1 MYLGGYNG
9 EYRMNPPLKSNIR
22 ILVVEDSRTQAEFL
36 RHILETDG
44 YQVILAENGIDA
56 LEKIAVDLPAIILS
70 DIIMPEMDG
79 YEFSSRIKQ
88 DPRTA
93 AIPVILVSQLFD
105 PADVIRGLEAGAD
118 DFIIKPYEPEY
129 IQSRIRVIL
138 DGLPHSIPEP
148 QDPPLEISAFNNI
161 FHISAGRA
169 KILQILLS
177 TYDVAVRKNVE
188 LEEARE
194 QVNAVNEQIQQAI
207 ADLRESNSH
216 LMSENCERRKVE
228 KALDE
233 ANKKLNLMAS
243 ITRHDVINQLTSQNE
258 SLKTALSLREK
269 DPQKAWEHVTNATAI
284 ATRALNSVKFT
295 RDYQKVGVKSPQWQ
309 KVHVLVQAAAKE
321 ILPEN
326 LVFVNE
332 IPHET
337 EIFADPLIG
346 KVFSNLVENAVKYG
360 GKITTIKFCLQN
372 KGADTII
379 LCQDDG
385 IGIPSGRKDKIF
397 SYEEGM
403 NSGLGLYLAREIL
416 AITGIAL
423 CETGTA
429 GAGACFEIQC
439 PAATIRNTGY
449 SSQDNM

>member
-1 MYLGGYNG
+1 
-9 EYRMNPPLKSNIR
+9 MNTTLKKNKR

-36 RHILETDG
+36 RHILEMEG
-44 YQVILAENGIDA
+44 YHVMLAENGIDA
-56 LEKIAVDLPAIILS
+56 LEQITVALPAIILS

-79 YEFSSRIKQ
+79 YELSSQIKK
-88 DPRTA
+88 DPKTA
-93 AIPVILVSQLFD
+93 AIPVVLVSQLFD

-129 IQSRIRVIL
+129 IQSRIRAIL
-138 DGLPHSIPEP
+138 EALPLSVSEQPE
-148 QDPPLEISAFNNI
+148 PPLEISAFNKTY
-161 FHISAGRA
+161 HICAGRA

-243 ITRHDVINQLTSQNE
+243 ITRHDVINQLTSQHE
-258 SLKTALSLREK
+258 SLKTALLLREK

-309 KVHVLVQAAAKE
+309 NIHALVQTAAKE
-321 ILPEN
+321 ILPEG
-326 LVFVNE
+326 LKFVNE
-332 IPHET
+332 IPQGT

-360 GKITTIKFCLQN
+360 GKITTLRFSMQIKGSN
-372 KGADTII
+372 TII
-379 LCQDDG
+379 ICEDDG
-385 IGIPSGRKDKIF
+385 IGIPPGRKDKIF
-397 SYEEGM
+397 SYEDGM
-403 NSGLGLYLAREIL
+403 NTGLGLYLAREIL
-416 AITGIAL
+416 AITGIIL
-423 CETGTA
+423 CETGMDGT
-429 GAGACFEIQC
+429 GARFEIQC
-439 PAATIRNTGY
+439 PVATIRNTG
-449 SSQDNM
+449 